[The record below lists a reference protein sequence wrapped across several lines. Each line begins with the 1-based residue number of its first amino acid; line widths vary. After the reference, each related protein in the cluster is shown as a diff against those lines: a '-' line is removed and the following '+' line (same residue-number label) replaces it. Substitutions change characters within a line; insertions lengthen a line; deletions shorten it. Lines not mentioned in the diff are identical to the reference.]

1 MIRILYLGPFRFPDG
16 DAAASRVLNNIRI
29 FKDLGHDVYV
39 LSFGGKYREEDKIL
53 NDYSY
58 DNILYKITND
68 IDTHSWKERFLRY
81 TYPYSNARRI
91 IKETISDYDML
102 IAYNTT
108 FQMNL
113 FLQRI
118 CKQYGKKLVL
128 DLTEWPAANET
139 LGGKWCPIYWMSEL
153 NMRFVQKRF
162 KNMIPIS
169 QFLNSYYSESNNLLL
184 PPLINIQDSKW
195 NNFSEIDS
203 LKLKGFDGVRIL
215 FAGTPAKKDLLGN
228 LIAALLRVLKDTDRI
243 QLVVVGVLLEQAVN
257 YCSQKALDKYK
268 NNLVF
273 LGRIPQVQVPS
284 YYYISDFSAIIREPS
299 RMNTAGFPT
308 KMAESMA
315 AGCPVLMNQTSDLGD
330 YATDGKNALIIN
342 DYSVDSIEA
351 GLHRILQMSKDEI
364 VSMKNAARAVGES
377 RFNYRSYLDTAKV
390 FIAKIR

>member
-81 TYPYSNARRI
+81 IYPYSNARRV

-118 CKQYGKKLVL
+118 CKQHGKKLVL

-169 QFLNSYYSESNNLLL
+169 QFLNSYYPDSNNLLL
-184 PPLINIQDSKW
+184 PPLINIQD
-195 NNFSEIDS
+195 
-203 LKLKGFDGVRIL
+203 
-215 FAGTPAKKDLLGN
+215 
-228 LIAALLRVLKDTDRI
+228 
-243 QLVVVGVLLEQAVN
+243 
-257 YCSQKALDKYK
+257 
-268 NNLVF
+268 
-273 LGRIPQVQVPS
+273 
-284 YYYISDFSAIIREPS
+284 
-299 RMNTAGFPT
+299 
-308 KMAESMA
+308 
-315 AGCPVLMNQTSDLGD
+315 
-330 YATDGKNALIIN
+330 
-342 DYSVDSIEA
+342 
-351 GLHRILQMSKDEI
+351 
-364 VSMKNAARAVGES
+364 
-377 RFNYRSYLDTAKV
+377 
-390 FIAKIR
+390 

>member
-1 MIRILYLGPFRFPDG
+1 
-16 DAAASRVLNNIRI
+16 
-29 FKDLGHDVYV
+29 
-39 LSFGGKYREEDKIL
+39 
-53 NDYSY
+53 
-58 DNILYKITND
+58 
-68 IDTHSWKERFLRY
+68 
-81 TYPYSNARRI
+81 
-91 IKETISDYDML
+91 
-102 IAYNTT
+102 
-108 FQMNL
+108 
-113 FLQRI
+113 
-118 CKQYGKKLVL
+118 
-128 DLTEWPAANET
+128 
-139 LGGKWCPIYWMSEL
+139 
-153 NMRFVQKRF
+153 MRFVQKRF

-169 QFLNSYYSESNNLLL
+169 QFLNSYYPDSNNLLL

-195 NNFSEIDS
+195 NNFSEINS

-228 LIAALLRVLKDTDRI
+228 LIAALLRVLKDTNRI
-243 QLVVVGVLLEQAVN
+243 QLVVVGVPLEQAVN

-284 YYYISDFSAIIREPS
+284 YYHISDFSAIIREPS
-299 RMNTAGFPT
+299 RKNTAGFPT

-351 GLHRILQMSKDEI
+351 GLHRILQMSKDGI
-364 VSMKNAARAVGES
+364 VSMKTAARAVGES

>member
-81 TYPYSNARRI
+81 IYPYSNARRV

-118 CKQYGKKLVL
+118 CKQHGKKLVL

-169 QFLNSYYSESNNLLL
+169 QFLNSYYPDSNNLLL

-195 NNFSEIDS
+195 NNFSEINS

-215 FAGTPAKKDLLGN
+215 FAGTPAKKDLLWN
-228 LIAALLRVLKDTDRI
+228 LIAALLRVLKDTNRI
-243 QLVVVGVLLEQAVN
+243 QLVVVGVPLEQAVN

-284 YYYISDFSAIIREPS
+284 YYHISEKYLGICIR
-299 RMNTAGFPT
+299 N
-308 KMAESMA
+308 
-315 AGCPVLMNQTSDLGD
+315 
-330 YATDGKNALIIN
+330 
-342 DYSVDSIEA
+342 
-351 GLHRILQMSKDEI
+351 
-364 VSMKNAARAVGES
+364 
-377 RFNYRSYLDTAKV
+377 
-390 FIAKIR
+390 